1 MMYPDQHTT
10 YVGYV
15 VLKKIFQLQSFDMTI
30 DFTFTHYAILR
41 NEFVQYMI
49 NLQSLMLYFSVSYT
63 Q

>member
-49 NLQSLMLYFSVSYT
+49 NLQSLM
-63 Q
+63 